1 MRRLE
6 ACHRSTGTNKNKI
19 KSIFDHHCLGSVG
32 MLHAPSGAPR
42 KSSGGRIIARYD
54 RRECGPVDGEI
65 ADSHAYAPEEER
77 AAQSWRGFF
86 F

>member
-1 MRRLE
+1 MVFAFQKGGALP
-6 ACHRSTGTNKNKI
+6 AADRSAPPWERKYVN
-19 KSIFDHHCLGSVG
+19 CALGV
-32 MLHAPSGAPR
+32 PWT
-42 KSSGGRIIARYD
+42 SSGGRIIARYD